1 MILYQWYYIFQ
12 ASKVCVFVT
21 RGRHFGAQESVWS
34 YFFEEKPRKILVK
47 LTQGPQNHSRG
58 QVTKIVLNK
67 IILNVWIE
75 NGPVL
80 LYGPG
85 IELAFRSNSYY
96 YLSFPREYF
105 GQIKTSKTSKIKTEL
120 LFVLFWKNG
129 GKIQIDWR
137 ILKWY
142 GKSPATSE
150 AGSKGVQFC
159 CFGWPPKKIV
169 LFFKF
174 CGFFVHRVNRYKAN
188 IYACI
193 C

>member
-1 MILYQWYYIFQ
+1 VREIESDLQNYFVLFCLKKWRENSNWLKLCSFTTSSNDMILYQWYYIFQ

-105 GQIKTSKTSKIKTEL
+105 GQIKTSTLQNNCRIVIC
-120 LFVLFWKNG
+120 FVLK
-129 GKIQIDWR
+129 KWR
-137 ILKWY
+137 ENSNWL
-142 GKSPATSE
+142 TD
-150 AGSKGVQFC
+150 
-159 CFGWPPKKIV
+159 
-169 LFFKF
+169 FKM
-174 CGFFVHRVNRYKAN
+174 VW
-188 IYACI
+188 
-193 C
+193 